1 MSDCF
6 KINELLIPGTRQNE
20 RLQKALNP
28 AYVLPDER
36 SVANLL
42 VFISNYAS
50 LINYYAVKGAD
61 QKDYV
66 IDGNW
71 KPIIMADESFNYAGI
86 AVTPYTLPN
95 VSFYKFV
102 ALYETG
108 STTAMRH
115 AAFRVLWDI
124 LFSVYADINSF
135 YTALPVYMQLRS
147 VIQTE
152 ISNNLVSD
160 FGLAAGAYLN
170 DFSAIPSLNLQ
181 VATSSA
187 DDEYKFG
194 YANDIINTG
203 FDKIW
208 IDATLAPLAKEWK
221 DYVAVLNA
229 NPALAQQ
236 FFNSIALAPG
246 EQDMIDYSTLQLK
259 QIFKRAF
266 ETYARIIAT
275 ASEYLQNSLQNN
287 AAHYAHHGLMLA
299 FVKLFG
305 ILQTDINEFTRKHLE
320 YYYNRV
326 LRINPAAAEPD
337 AAHIVFEPAKNIST
351 HLIKKNTAL
360 NAGKDAT
367 GKLLI
372 YNTNDE
378 IVINRAKV
386 EQVKTIFLKPDTG
399 SSAVPRTVEKLYAS
413 PIANS
418 ADGNGAAFTGDDLSW
433 EAFGDIRK
441 DIEGITETNIASLGF
456 YIASPVLHLT
466 EGNRIVDI
474 VFTTDAAGI
483 AKANTFTV
491 TDLLKLFSFSFSGE
505 KKWEPLIIEEAG
517 VTDFNCQFAY
527 QSPAGAN
534 AFKMQLTLLPQCKA
548 LVGYDAGV
556 CDGNLN
562 TIYPAIKFA
571 LNQNST
577 VINAYQKF
585 RDIKITT
592 IAITTTVS
600 EITNLSL
607 LNEFGASDPSKPIQI
622 FGPNPKKN
630 STFYIG
636 HTELQHKIITSIKTN
651 LDWVDLNPDL
661 NAHYNYIH
669 AKLTGGVT
677 TYVTEKYLPGISA
690 NTSFKVKN
698 EFLRNKVWK
707 SPSVAETSFFTT
719 VPVTMD
725 FPANT
730 IILPLE
736 RPTHYLNNLIS
747 FSPSTQNGFIRLVLS
762 APNDAFG
769 HALWPAIFAQQTV
782 AITKDADTT
791 HNTLPNQPYTP
802 LLKNIQLSYTATQSI
817 HLDTSYKTDQGQ
829 FFHITPFGIKEKSKN
844 VTLVPSFKLE
854 KKETD
859 GTFDFKTLESALF
872 IGISHTEIKQNISLL
887 IQVNE
892 GSEDIAVDA
901 PAINWNYLSAAGWK
915 NLDKSL
921 LADTTANL
929 LKSGIVTFSVP
940 VDAVVNSS
948 EFPEGFIWLM
958 AAIEPDMLAPIQTAS
973 EGLPK
978 IIGVYTNA
986 VKATFTNNANDP
998 EHLAAALPANAISKF
1013 FDSDAAVKKLTQPFA
1028 SFGGKKIEE
1037 GAKFYTRLSERLRHK
1052 NRAITI
1058 WDYER
1063 LVLNEFQEVYMV
1075 KCLNHTGYETNC
1087 STATKKY
1094 KENIPGHVMLVPV
1107 PFITNLQTGNIY
1119 QPTLSAAKLTDIK
1132 NFIHG
1137 ADNAGTC
1144 NKYIK
1149 ALHCQLATLL
1159 VENPKYETIKVSC
1172 RIKVKQCLDANFYKA
1187 QLGEDLHLFLSPWI
1201 KGDEE
1206 KMKFGGRLHVSQAV
1220 YFIEQLHYID
1230 YLDNITIE
1238 QKDETGIL
1246 NAAEPTLAAATT
1258 SKSVLTSV
1266 GNDPVTHT
1274 PLHNIILL

>member
-86 AVTPYTLPN
+86 SVTPYTLPN

-160 FGLAAGAYLN
+160 FGLAAGAYLS

-386 EQVKTIFLKPDTG
+386 EQVKTLFLKPDAG
-399 SSAVPRTVEKLYAS
+399 SSAAPRTVEKLYAS

-466 EGNRIVDI
+466 EGNRVIDI

-483 AKANTFTV
+483 IKANTLTV
-491 TDLLKLFSFSFSGE
+491 ADLKKLFSISISGE
-505 KKWEPLIIEEAG
+505 KKWESLIIEDAG
-517 VTDFNCQFAY
+517 VTDFNSQLSY
-527 QSPAGAN
+527 TSPEGTN
-534 AFKMQLTLLPQCKA
+534 AFKIQLTLKLQCIA
-548 LVGYDAGV
+548 LVGYDATV
-556 CDGNLN
+556 CEGALN
-562 TIYPAIKFA
+562 TIYPVIKFL
-571 LNQNST
+571 LNQDST
-577 VINAYQKF
+577 IINAYQKF
-585 RDIKITT
+585 RDISITK

-600 EITNLSL
+600 EITALSL
-607 LNEFGASDPSKPIQI
+607 QNDFGAVDASKPVLP
-622 FGPNPKKN
+622 FGPNPKKG
-630 STFYIG
+630 SAFYIG
-636 HTELQHKIITSIKTN
+636 HPELEYKKLTALEITLKW
-651 LDWVDLNPDL
+651 LDYDSDLNSKYYQYKRKILPVPTSGSL
-661 NAHYNYIH
+661 FETLY
-669 AKLTGGVT
+669 
-677 TYVTEKYLPGISA
+677 YVTVT
-690 NTSFKVKN
+690 NNNSFTAQ
-698 EFLRNKVWK
+698 LDLIRNKSWQTVSPDK
-707 SPSVAETSFFTT
+707 SIFEDGETTILNYSIASLQSTLTKPENYTAET
-719 VPVTMD
+719 
-725 FPANT
+725 
-730 IILPLE
+730 
-736 RPTHYLNNLIS
+736 IS
-747 FSPSTQNGFIRLVLS
+747 LSPQTQNGFLRFSLKT
-762 APNDAFG
+762 PTEAFG
-769 HALWPAIFAQQTV
+769 HSKWAKIFAEQTV
-782 AITKDADTT
+782 AFTQDAVY
-791 HNTLPNQPYTP
+791 NSIPNPPYTP
-802 LLKNIQLSYTATQSI
+802 TLENIKLKYTATQEI
-817 HLDTSYKTDQGQ
+817 KLDSTYKTDQGQ
-829 FFHITPFGIKEKSKN
+829 FFHLMPFGFKEVN
-844 VTLVPSFKLE
+844 HNATLVSNFKLE

-859 GTFDFKTLESALF
+859 GTFEFKTLESALF

-998 EHLAAALPANAISKF
+998 EHLAAALPANTISKF

-1063 LVLNEFQEVYMV
+1063 LVLNQFQEVYMV

-1094 KENIPGHVMLVPV
+1094 KENISGHVMLVPV

>member
-36 SVANLL
+36 SAADLL
-42 VFISNYAS
+42 VFISKYAS
-50 LINYYAVKGAD
+50 LINYYTVKGTD
-61 QKDYV
+61 QKNYA

-71 KPIIMADESFNYAGI
+71 KPIIMADESFNYASI
-86 AVTPYTLPN
+86 SVTPYTLPN
-95 VSFYKFV
+95 VSFYKYV

-108 STTAMRH
+108 STTARRH

-160 FGLAAGAYLN
+160 FSLAAGAYLN
-170 DFSAIPSLNLQ
+170 DFSAIPSVNLQ
-181 VATSSA
+181 VATSPA

-194 YANDIINTG
+194 YANDIINSF

-208 IDATLAPLAKEWK
+208 IDTSLAPLANEWK
-221 DYVAVLNA
+221 DYTAVLNP

-236 FFNSIALAPG
+236 FFNSIALAPS

-275 ASEYLQNSLQNN
+275 ANEYLQNSLQNN
-287 AAHYAHHGLMLA
+287 PAHYAHHGLMLA

-326 LRINPAAAEPD
+326 LQINPAVAEPD
-337 AAHIVFEPAKNIST
+337 TAHIVFEPAKNIST

-378 IVINRAKV
+378 IVINRSKV
-386 EQVKTIFLKPDTG
+386 EQLKTLFLKPDV
-399 SSAVPRTVEKLYAS
+399 SSVAVPRTVDKLYAS

-441 DIEGITETNIASLGF
+441 DIEGISETNIANLGF

-466 EGNRIVDI
+466 EGNRIVEI

-483 AKANTFTV
+483 VKANTFTV
-491 TDLLKLFSFSFSGE
+491 TNLLKLFSFSFSGE

-517 VTDFNCQFAY
+517 VTDFNCQFTY
-527 QSPAGAN
+527 LSPVSAN

-562 TIYPAIKFA
+562 TIYPVIKFS
-571 LNQNST
+571 LNQNSS

-585 RDIKITT
+585 RDIKISK
-592 IAITTTVS
+592 IGITTTVS
-600 EITNLSL
+600 EITDLSL
-607 LNEFGASDPSKPIQI
+607 QNDFGAVDASKPILP
-622 FGPNPKKN
+622 FGSNPKKG
-630 STFYIG
+630 SAFYIG
-636 HTELQHKIITSIKTN
+636 HPELAYKQLTALEITLKWLDYDSDLKSKYYQYKRKILPAPTSGSLFETLYYVIITNNNSFTAQ
-651 LDWVDLNPDL
+651 LDL
-661 NAHYNYIH
+661 I
-669 AKLTGGVT
+669 
-677 TYVTEKYLPGISA
+677 
-690 NTSFKVKN
+690 
-698 EFLRNKVWK
+698 RNKSWQTVSPDK
-707 SPSVAETSFFTT
+707 SIFEDGETTILNYT
-719 VPVTMD
+719 VPLLQNSLTE
-725 FPANT
+725 PENYT
-730 IILPLE
+730 TETLSL
-736 RPTHYLNNLIS
+736 
-747 FSPSTQNGFIRLVLS
+747 SPQTQNGFLRFSLKTP
-762 APNDAFG
+762 AEAFG
-769 HALWPAIFAQQTV
+769 HSKWAKVFAEQTV
-782 AITKDADTT
+782 AYTQDAI
-791 HNTLPNQPYTP
+791 NNSIPNPPYTP
-802 LLKNIQLSYTATQSI
+802 TLENIKLKYTATQEI
-817 HLDTSYKTDQGQ
+817 KLEGTYKIEQGQ
-829 FFHITPFGIKEKSKN
+829 FFHLMPFGFKEVNHSA
-844 VTLVPSFKLE
+844 TLVSNFELE

-859 GTFDFKTLESALF
+859 GTFNFKPIESALF
-872 IGISHTEIKQNISLL
+872 IGISNTEIKQNISLL

-892 GSEDIAVDA
+892 GSENIAVDT
-901 PAINWNYLSAAGWK
+901 PAINWNYLGAAGWK

-921 LADTTANL
+921 LADTTENL

-940 VDAVVNSS
+940 VDAIENSS

-978 IIGVYTNA
+978 ITAVFTNA
-986 VKATFTNNANDP
+986 VKAIFANNANDP
-998 EHLAAALPANAISKF
+998 EHLAAALPANTISKF
-1013 FDSDAAVKKLTQPFA
+1013 FDSDAAVKKLIQPFT

-1037 GAKFYTRLSERLRHK
+1037 GTKFYTRLSERLRHK

-1075 KCLNHTGYETNC
+1075 KCLNHTGYETDC
-1087 STATKKY
+1087 GTAIKKY
-1094 KENIPGHVMLVPV
+1094 KENIPGQVMLVPV

-1159 VENPKYETIKVSC
+1159 IENPKYETIKVSC

-1206 KMKFGGRLHVSQAV
+1206 KMKFGGRLHVSQVV
-1220 YFIEQLHYID
+1220 YFIEQLYYID

-1238 QKDETGIL
+1238 QNDETGIL
-1246 NAAEPTLAAATT
+1246 NASEPTLATATT

-1266 GNDPVTHT
+1266 GNDPVTHN
-1274 PLHNIILL
+1274 PLHSIILL

>member
-1 MSDCF
+1 MSNCF

-28 AYVLPDER
+28 AFVKPDER
-36 SVANLL
+36 SIADLL
-42 VFISNYAS
+42 VFISKYAS
-50 LINYYAVKGAD
+50 LINYYAVIGTD

-86 AVTPYTLPN
+86 SVTPYTLPN
-95 VSFYKFV
+95 ATFYKYV

-108 STTAMRH
+108 STTARRN
-115 AAFRVLWDI
+115 AAYRVLWDV
-124 LFSVYADINSF
+124 LFSVYAGINSF

-152 ISNNLVSD
+152 LSKNLISD
-160 FGLAAGAYLN
+160 IGLAAGAYLN
-170 DFSAIPSLNLQ
+170 DLSAIPSLNLQ

-187 DDEYKFG
+187 DDEYKFK

-203 FDKIW
+203 FDIIW
-208 IDATLAPLAKEWK
+208 IDATLAPLAKDWK
-221 DYVAVLNA
+221 DYLAVLNI

-236 FFNSIALAPG
+236 FFNSVALAPG

-275 ASEYLQNSLQNN
+275 ANAYLQNGLQNN
-287 AAHYAHHGLMLA
+287 PAHYAHHGLMLA
-299 FVKLFG
+299 FLKLFG

-326 LRINPAAAEPD
+326 LKINPASAEPD

-378 IVINRAKV
+378 IVINRAKI
-386 EQVKTIFLKPDTG
+386 EQLKTLFLKPDAA
-399 SSAVPRTVEKLYAS
+399 SAAVPRAVDKLYAS

-418 ADGNGAAFTGDDLSW
+418 ADGNGSAFTGDDLSW
-433 EAFGDIRK
+433 KAFGDIRK
-441 DIEGITETNIASLGF
+441 DIEGVTETNIANLGF

-466 EGNRIVDI
+466 EGNRVIDI
-474 VFTTDAAGI
+474 IFTTDAVGI
-483 AKANTFTV
+483 VKANSFTMPN
-491 TDLLKLFSFSFSGE
+491 LLNLFSFSFSGE
-505 KKWEPLIIEEAG
+505 KKWEPLIVEQAG
-517 VTDFNCQFAY
+517 VTDFNAQFGY
-527 QSPAGAN
+527 QLLAGAN
-534 AFKMQLTLLPQCKA
+534 AFKLQLTLLPQCKA
-548 LVGYDAGV
+548 LVGYDAAF

-562 TIYPAIKFA
+562 TIYPVIKFV
-571 LNQNST
+571 LNQNSL
-577 VINAYQKF
+577 VINAYEKF
-585 RDIKITT
+585 RDINIWK

-600 EITNLSL
+600 EITGLSL
-607 LNEFGASDPSKPIQI
+607 QNDFGAVDASKPILP
-622 FGPNPKKN
+622 FGSNPKKG
-630 STFYIG
+630 SAFYIG
-636 HTELQHKIITSIKTN
+636 HPELEYK
-651 LDWVDLNPDL
+651 
-661 NAHYNYIH
+661 
-669 AKLTGGVT
+669 KLTALEIILKWLD
-677 TYVTEKYLPGISA
+677 YESDLKSKYYQYIKKILPIPPSGPYF
-690 NTSFKVKN
+690 NTLHYITITNNNSFTAQ
-698 EFLRNKVWK
+698 LDLIRNKSWQAVSPDK
-707 SPSVAETSFFTT
+707 SIFEDGET
-719 VPVTMD
+719 
-725 FPANT
+725 T
-730 IILPLE
+730 ILNYTIASLQSSLIKPENYTAAPLS
-736 RPTHYLNNLIS
+736 L
-747 FSPSTQNGFIRLVLS
+747 SPQTQNGFLRLLLKTP
-762 APNDAFG
+762 AEAFG
-769 HALWPAIFAQQTV
+769 HSKWIKIFAEQTV
-782 AITKDADTT
+782 AFTQDAV
-791 HNTLPNQPYTP
+791 NNSIPNSPYTP
-802 LLKNIQLSYTATQSI
+802 TLENIKLKYTATQEI
-817 HLDTSYKTDQGQ
+817 KLDNTYKTEQGQ
-829 FFHITPFGIKEKSKN
+829 FFHLMPFGFKEVNKN

-859 GTFDFKTLESALF
+859 GTFNFKPVESALF
-872 IGISHTEIKQNISLL
+872 IGISNTEIKQNISLL

-901 PAINWNYLSAAGWK
+901 PAVNWNYLSATGWK
-915 NLDKSL
+915 NLDNSL

-940 VDAVVNSS
+940 VDVTKSSS
-948 EFPEGFIWLM
+948 EFPLGFTWLM

-978 IIGVYTNA
+978 IIAVNANA
-986 VKATFTNNANDP
+986 VKATFVNNANDP
-998 EHLAAALPANAISKF
+998 EHLAVALPANTISKF

-1063 LVLNEFQEVYMV
+1063 LVLDEFQVVYMV
-1075 KCLNHTGYETNC
+1075 KCLNHTGYETDC
-1087 STATKKY
+1087 ATATKRY
-1094 KENIPGHVMLVPV
+1094 KENIPGQVMLVPV

-1119 QPTLSAAKLTDIK
+1119 QPALSTAKLTDIK

-1144 NKYIK
+1144 NKYVN

-1159 VENPKYETIKVSC
+1159 VENPRYETIKISC
-1172 RIKVKQCLDANFYKA
+1172 RIKVKPCLDANFYKA
-1187 QLGEDLHLFLSPWI
+1187 QLGEALHLFLSPWI
-1201 KGDEE
+1201 KGDE
-1206 KMKFGGRLHVSQAV
+1206 KKIKFGGRLHISQV
-1220 YFIEQLHYID
+1220 IYFIEQLSYID

-1238 QKDETGIL
+1238 QRDETGIL

-1266 GNDPVTHT
+1266 GNDAVTHK